1 MSNPVSQ
8 TSSVDGEPLRAG
20 AICRCRGL
28 RPETSGYALVLAE
41 PVRGREWLTV
51 MPLGLPPVVRPH
63 PLRPQLPLASVQ
75 RLVAGEQWPGC
86 FCQAP
91 LLVGDQISTV
101 ARTDLEEPIAQIGRE
116 LLLRVRQLGGLALGL
131 NLSDL
136 SDPPRRISLND
147 ASA

>member
-1 MSNPVSQ
+1 MRSPAGQ
-8 TSSVDGEPLRAG
+8 KTSVDGEPLRAG

-28 RPETSGYALVLAE
+28 RPETSGYALVVAE

-51 MPLGLPPVVRPH
+51 MPLGLPPAVRPH

-86 FCQAP
+86 FCQDP

-101 ARTDLEEPIAQIGRE
+101 ARADLEEPIGQIGRE
-116 LLLRVRQLGGLALGL
+116 QLLRVRQLGGLALGL

-136 SDPPRRISLND
+136 SDPPRRPSLDD